1 MYELAEKEVED
12 LANEIIDKDHRH
24 LLKAHITF
32 LFRDRPW
39 KTSESRTILGR
50 ASKRNEIDRLL
61 SPKKEDF
68 IIIVT
73 KPSWDKMDL
82 EKKKFLLDHELCHC
96 GIMVTN
102 SGDSKWIL
110 RRHVIE
116 EFPENLARFEF
127 RRKELGDLIEKPPSA
142 ICSKPAPHRNLT
154 PEE

>member
-1 MYELAEKEVED
+1 MYELADGEVES
-12 LANEIIDKDHRH
+12 LANEIIDKHHRH
-24 LLKAHITF
+24 LLKAHITY

-50 ASKRNEIDRLL
+50 ASKRNEIDKLL

-68 IIIVT
+68 IILLARPT
-73 KPSWDKMDL
+73 WDKADL
-82 EKKKFLLDHELCHC
+82 EHKKFLLDHELSHC
-96 GIMVTN
+96 GVMVSTD
-102 SGDSKWIL
+102 GDSKWIL

-142 ICSKPAPHRNLT
+142 IVSKPAVQRHLT